1 MFDSSQIKKDLDAV
15 IITVLISQS
24 QFSLNYQ
31 LLANKASGGG
41 RGGVLP
47 QYREWFLCRFGLKF
61 LRELRECMNVFIV
74 SIPNE

>member
-31 LLANKASGGG
+31 LLANKACGGG
-41 RGGVLP
+41 VTAPISGMVFVPVWSEIFEGTTGVYERI
-47 QYREWFLCRFGLKF
+47 YRVNSK
-61 LRELRECMNVFIV
+61 
-74 SIPNE
+74 